1 VRSRPAELRRRQRR
15 TLSVADLVVP
25 PPVAEMEEVVF
36 EVTGTVAMGNVAE
49 VAPPGTVIEAG
60 TVATAGRLL
69 ASVTTK
75 PAAGAG

>member
-1 VRSRPAELRRRQRR
+1 MI
-15 TLSVADLVVP
+15 P
-25 PPVAEMEEVVF
+25 PPLAEIDDEVL

-49 VAPPGTVIEAG
+49 VAPPGTVTDAG

-69 ASVTTK
+69 ASVTGK